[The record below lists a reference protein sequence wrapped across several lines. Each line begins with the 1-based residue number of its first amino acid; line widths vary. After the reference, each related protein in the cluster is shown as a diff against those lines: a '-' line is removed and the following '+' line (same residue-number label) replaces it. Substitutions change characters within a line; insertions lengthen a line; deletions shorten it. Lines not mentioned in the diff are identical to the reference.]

1 MPLLVSIGRGMGP
14 RDTPGAIPP
23 AGPMAALFAS
33 AAPYM
38 AFGVQQLGNYST
50 SGYTITRAS
59 DNTTRTFN
67 VGSTAATVQAFI
79 DAIGHST
86 AQYTAWFDQSGNAR
100 DQTTGHETV
109 DAVNGTYPRAVG
121 DGTSDRTPLLS
132 VSGFAQ
138 NVAGLTYSLA
148 GKLNSLPAATTYA
161 TMFTVN
167 SGATTARFGFGCGAT
182 AFFVNGR
189 RVDGTGT
196 TATNSTFPRDLA
208 YHSFIA
214 RSIYSAGTHQLLVD
228 DTEDTGV
235 WLTAGN
241 TSNTASQAAALFAGT
256 ASNFWPGE
264 INSAVYWNSALSDPN
279 RALARTANA
288 TLIAADPNVTQPV
301 LRVYSTQQDR
311 VWPVSGDVGPNGT
324 VTFAGTYTGTTTA
337 IEVKIF
343 KASDNSQVVDWT
355 NISATISGG
364 AWSGTLT
371 TVPAGTPGVKYYAK
385 ARKTDDTAN
394 VVTETTTWMVGA
406 RVLKLGQSNIQKDS
420 SGTSGSAPT
429 ALTGCYRDIG
439 GGYYVVDLPAR
450 TGEPTTNQ
458 GANGAG
464 GDGDIEF
471 CNRLSV
477 ALNMNVCVVNVAIV
491 GTAQTTWLTAA
502 NGGSHTSWDNLLAVL
517 ARAEIGTDY
526 NCAIYYQGEADAVLA
541 TTKATYKT
549 GLTNIA
555 AQLRTLTG
563 RASMKIFWV
572 PPAYDT
578 SATAGN
584 MDPIRQGHLEFCDTN
599 ASGNDYL
606 AAITVDQP
614 AALDG
619 THFNAAQR
627 PIFNRRYVATI
638 ATKFL
643 ATGNGGY
650 GPKFAGTLTATAS
663 NQKVTLPVTQNGGT
677 ALLDSGGGSAG
688 TSLTG
693 FRVFVNGVS
702 KTISTTAFNGN
713 NIELTLAALSFIST
727 DTVAVDYLY
736 DQPTVTNVVFDNLP
750 LTGDSLP
757 GRPLQPTRGQIT
769 GTAGV

>member
-1 MPLLVSIGRGMGP
+1 
-14 RDTPGAIPP
+14 
-23 AGPMAALFAS
+23 MAFSPQRLS
-33 AAPYM
+33 AAYS
-38 AFGVQQLGNYST
+38 GN
-50 SGYTITRAS
+50 GYTVTRAS
-59 DNTTRTFN
+59 DNTTQTFS
-67 VGSTAATVQAFI
+67 VGSTAASVLAFV

-100 DQTTGHETV
+100 DQSTGHETV
-109 DAVNGTYPRAVG
+109 DVINGTYPRVVG
-121 DGTSDRTPLLS
+121 DGTSDRVPLLS

-138 NVAGLTYSLA
+138 AVAGLTYSLT
-148 GKLNSLPAATTYA
+148 GKLNSTPGGTTYA

-167 SGATTARFGFGCGAT
+167 SGATTARFGFGANAT
-182 AFFVNGR
+182 VYFLNGR

-196 TATNSTFPRDLA
+196 SATNSSVPLDTA
-208 YHSFIA
+208 YHSFIP
-214 RSIYSAGTHQLLVD
+214 RSIYSAGTNQLLID
-228 DTEDTGV
+228 DTETTGV

-256 ASNFWPGE
+256 SSNFWPGE
-264 INSAVYWNSALSDPN
+264 INSAVYWNSAISDAN
-279 RALARTANA
+279 RTLARSANA
-288 TLIAADPNVTQPV
+288 TLLAADITVTQPV
-301 LRVYSTQQDR
+301 LRIWSTQQDR

-324 VTFAGTYTGTTTA
+324 VTFSGTYTGTTTA

-343 KASDNSQVVDWT
+343 KASDNSLVVDWT

-364 AWSGTLT
+364 SWSGTLA
-371 TVPAGTPGVKYYAK
+371 VPAGTPGVKYYAK

-394 VVTETTTWMVGA
+394 VVTETTTWMVGV

-420 SGTSGSAPT
+420 SGISGSSPT
-429 ALTGCYRDIG
+429 ALAGCYRNIG
-439 GGYYVVDLPAR
+439 GGYYVTDIAAR

-464 GDGDIEF
+464 GDGDTEF

-477 ALNMNVCVVNVAIV
+477 ALNMNACVVNVAIV

-517 ARAEIGTDY
+517 ARAEIGTDF
-526 NCAIYYQGEADAVLA
+526 NCAIYYQGEADAVSA
-541 TTKATYKT
+541 TAKATYKT

-599 ASGNDYL
+599 TSTTDFLG
-606 AAITVDQP
+606 AITVDQS
-614 AALDG
+614 ANLDG

-627 PIFNRRYVATI
+627 PIFNRRYAATI

-643 ATGNGGY
+643 GTGNGGY
-650 GPKFAGTLTATAS
+650 GAKFAGTLTASAAT
-663 NQKVTLPVTQNGGT
+663 QKITLPVTQNGGT
-677 ALLDSGGGSAG
+677 ALRDSSGGSAG

-713 NIELTLAALSFIST
+713 NIELTLPALTFIAT
-727 DTVAVDYLY
+727 DTIAVDYLY

-757 GRPLQPTRGQIT
+757 GRPLQPTRGQISA
-769 GTAGV
+769 TAGA